1 MTPGMGAHSALHER
15 ALDRLDH
22 GESASAIELLR
33 EAIADSL
40 DPEIVNDLAV
50 ILATTGEPDRARELL
65 HGLLLMCPGCVPA
78 QENLRS
84 LAATGDDAPDAAH
97 ADAAGAEA
105 LNAVAATTD
114 AGPATPDAAAA
125 VADARAAFL
134 QVVADARAHVLPDN
148 LDPLFHPWGHELP
161 SPDGLGR
168 RLADQLTILERAAV
182 LWRQLGDDESRGLW
196 LRFLAYR
203 ALGPAHVRL
212 QLDPAEYRRAVIGL
226 TAQMMRQPAVI
237 PTPGMPFEWGMHHY
251 DLHPSGLPVQVIGPP
266 LPLASTYCFSQYAY
280 RAPAA
285 GACPRPGDVAI
296 DAGGCWGDTALW
308 LAHVVGASGTVHT
321 FEPSP
326 RNRELLAHNLQLN
339 PQLAPRVRV
348 HAAPLGGRR
357 GETVWMDD
365 IIAAGATAR
374 EQAREDARSVRLQT
388 ETIDALVSAGT
399 VERVDFIKVDVEGA
413 DLGVLQGAAATIA
426 AQRPRLAIAAYHRP
440 DDLVAIPDF
449 IASLGVEYRWYLQ
462 CSTMT
467 DVDTVAFAVPA

>member
-1 MTPGMGAHSALHER
+1 MGAHSALHER
-15 ALDRLDH
+15 ALDHLGH
-22 GESASAIELLR
+22 GEAESAIELLR
-33 EAIADSL
+33 EAIADAL
-40 DPEIVNDLAV
+40 DPELVNDLAV
-50 ILATTGEPDRARELL
+50 ILATSGEPDQARELL
-65 HGLLLMCPGCVPA
+65 RGLLLMCPDCAPA

-84 LAATGDDAPDAAH
+84 LAAIDEDGAGAQTQGGATATPDRATAD
-97 ADAAGAEA
+97 ADAARPHPVRGAPG
-105 LNAVAATTD
+105 
-114 AGPATPDAAAA
+114 GPA
-125 VADARAAFL
+125 ADGARAAFL
-134 QVVADARAHVLPDN
+134 QVVADAQARILPDN

-161 SPDGLGR
+161 SPEGLGG
-168 RLADQLTILERAAV
+168 RLADQLTILERAVV
-182 LWRQLGDDESRGLW
+182 LWRQLGDDVSRRLW

-212 QLDPAEYRRAVIGL
+212 QLDPIEYRRAVIAL

-237 PTPGMPFEWGMHHY
+237 PTSGMPFEWGMHHY
-251 DLHPSGLPVQVIGPP
+251 DLHASGLPIQVIGPP

-280 RAPAA
+280 RDPVA
-285 GACPRPGDVAI
+285 GARPRPGDVAI

-326 RNRELLAHNLQLN
+326 RNRELLGHNLQLN
-339 PQLAPRVRV
+339 PELAPRVRV
-348 HAAPLGGRR
+348 HAAPLGRR
-357 GETVWMDD
+357 PGETIWMDD

-388 ETIDALVSAGT
+388 DTIDALVQAGT

-413 DLGVLQGAAATIA
+413 DLDVLQGAANTIVT
-426 AQRPRLAIAAYHRP
+426 QRPRLAIAAYHRP